1 MEPLTAGAEGVR
13 SPPHKGGHLGTNM
26 IRGLYSA
33 ATGMLAQQAVQDALA
48 SNLANI
54 NTTGFKQDVPTFRA
68 LYDMA
73 LNRYGGIDGAAAYV
87 GDLGLGST
95 FDRTVTDFSPGS
107 LTPTQNPLDL
117 ALVGDGFFTVQTPA
131 GERYTRA
138 GDFHIEPVPSPRGA
152 QPVSYLVDDQGRRV
166 LGTKGPI
173 NTGSAQNVVVTEQGD
188 VLVNGSVVDRLKIV
202 TAPPSQVRKEGG
214 NLFSI
219 QGTPVAASPKVRS
232 GFLEQSNV
240 SAVGAMVKM
249 IAVQR
254 AYEAAQRAVTSQ
266 DDELN
271 KVINEAARV

>member
-1 MEPLTAGAEGVR
+1 
-13 SPPHKGGHLGTNM
+13 M

-73 LNRYGGIDGAAAYV
+73 LNRYGGIDGGGAYV
-87 GDLGLGST
+87 GNLGLGSA
-95 FDRTVTDFSPGS
+95 FDRAVTDFSPGS
-107 LTPTQNPLDL
+107 LTATQNPLDL

-138 GDFHIEPVPSPRGA
+138 GAFHIEPVKTPPGA
-152 QPVSYLVDDQGRRV
+152 KPISYLVDDEGRRV

-173 NTGSAQNVVVTEQGD
+173 DTGGAQNVAVDDNGN
-188 VLVNGSVVDRLKIV
+188 VLVNGSAVDRLKIV
-202 TAPPSQVRKEGG
+202 TAMPSQMRKEGG
-214 NLFSI
+214 NVFAIL
-219 QGTPVAASPKVRS
+219 GTPVAASPKVRS

-240 SAVGAMVKM
+240 SAVGSMVRM

-271 KVINEAARV
+271 KVINEAARL